1 MISGT
6 VVCVIIR
13 IIAKVFFHRLS
24 YGDYCR
30 DRQITERGCTVWAKV
45 RHLRVVRVDLLLDHL
60 ILCVSQV
67 NYGFHRINRML
78 KRNLSQGAK
87 SRIAHSIRH
96 LWSISRRH
104 SERKSPIEQEFSPYT
119 SGRPNFL
126 PLNFG
131 RVHLCDSS
139 FKQLRYV
146 HPRLFCSLKNRPLGD
161 RAQVAPRIEDGSV
174 TEITGICRHQLLSIF
189 KPTHLELRL
198 LQWLL

>member
-30 DRQITERGCTVWAKV
+30 DRQFTERGCTVWANV
-45 RHLRVVRVDLLLDHL
+45 RYLRVVRVDLLLDHL
-60 ILCVSQV
+60 ILCVWEVKYCS
-67 NYGFHRINRML
+67 HRINRML

-87 SRIAHSIRH
+87 SRIAPSIRH

-146 HPRLFCSLKNRPLGD
+146 HPRLFCSLKNWFLGD
-161 RAQVAPRIEDGSV
+161 RLQVAPRMEDGSV
-174 TEITGICRHQLLSIF
+174 IEITGLDPHQLLSIF
-189 KPTHLELRL
+189 KRTDLELRL

>member
-1 MISGT
+1 
-6 VVCVIIR
+6 
-13 IIAKVFFHRLS
+13 
-24 YGDYCR
+24 
-30 DRQITERGCTVWAKV
+30 
-45 RHLRVVRVDLLLDHL
+45 
-60 ILCVSQV
+60 
-67 NYGFHRINRML
+67 ML

-139 FKQLRYV
+139 FKQLWYV
-146 HPRLFCSLKNRPLGD
+146 HPRLFCSLKNWLLGD
-161 RAQVAPRIEDGSV
+161 RVQVAPRIEAGSV

-189 KPTHLELRL
+189 KPTNLESRL

>member
-30 DRQITERGCTVWAKV
+30 DRQITERGCTVWVNV
-45 RHLRVVRVDLLLDHL
+45 RYLRVVRVDLLLDHL

-67 NYGFHRINRML
+67 NYCCHRINRML
-78 KRNLSQGAK
+78 KRNLSQGVK
-87 SRIAHSIRH
+87 SRIAHSIGY
-96 LWSISRRH
+96 LWPISRRH

-146 HPRLFCSLKNRPLGD
+146 HPRLFCSLKNWLLGD
-161 RAQVAPRIEDGSV
+161 RVPVAPRIEAGSV

-189 KPTHLELRL
+189 KPTHLESRL